1 MKTAVLG
8 AGSWGMTLAAHLQRV
23 GQEVGLWEID
33 PARAGRLQVERVD
46 RVILPG
52 LTLPASIEVS
62 PDIAHV
68 MKGVDAVV
76 FVVPSHHMRSSAR
89 RAATCWPRG
98 AFAVNAAKGLEEG
111 TLRRMDEVLAEELPK
126 GTSVGVLSG
135 PSHAEEVAELHPTAL
150 VAAARAKA
158 DAARIQE
165 LFHGDPLRIYTSID
179 LVGVGLGGSL
189 KNVIALAAGVLDG
202 LGLGDNTKAALMTRG
217 LHEITR
223 LGVALGASPETF
235 AGLAGMGD
243 LFVTCMS
250 RHSRNRLLGEKIGK
264 GLTLE
269 AALAQM
275 VMVAEGVKT
284 ARAARELAHGVRVE
298 APIVEQVCR
307 VLFEGVPA
315 REAVK
320 ALMARDAKPETGEP

>member
-8 AGSWGMTLAAHLQRV
+8 AGSWGMTLAVHLQRV
-23 GQEVGLWEID
+23 GHGVRLWEID
-33 PARAGRLQVERVD
+33 PTRAGRLQAERVD

-52 LTLPASIEVS
+52 LTLPPPIEVS
-62 PDIAHV
+62 SDLAQV
-68 MKGVDAVV
+68 LGGVGAVV

-89 RAATCWPRG
+89 RAALSWPGG

-111 TLRRMDEVLAEELPK
+111 SLRRMDEVLAEELPK
-126 GTSVGVLSG
+126 GTSLGVLSG

-150 VAAARAKA
+150 VAAAREKA
-158 DAARIQE
+158 EAARIQD
-165 LFHGDPLRIYTSID
+165 LFHGDPLRIYTSSD

-223 LGVALGASPETF
+223 LGVALGAAPETF

-269 AALAQM
+269 AALGQM

-284 ARAARELAHGVRVE
+284 ARAARDLAHGVRVE
-298 APIVEQVCR
+298 VPIVEQVCR

-315 REAVK
+315 REAVR